1 VAAEFVEDGVDT
13 ISKIPD
19 DVEELNEIEEL
30 KDVEELLLLPQSPKP
45 D

>member
-1 VAAEFVEDGVDT
+1 VAVELVEDDVDT

-19 DVEELNEIEEL
+19 DVEEPNEVEEL
-30 KDVEELLLLPQSPKP
+30 EDVEELLLLPQSPKP